1 MYSQFTLFYIA
12 IIYSEKGHA
21 SLEQNFT
28 AEAKTL
34 LHAPTF
40 STRNIQKFRYL
51 HLRDGTLHQSKPFS
65 NMLYTMLQLMKICN

>member
-1 MYSQFTLFYIA
+1 M
-12 IIYSEKGHA
+12 
-21 SLEQNFT
+21 

-51 HLRDGTLHQSKPFS
+51 HLRDRTLHQSNHFAVRTAS
-65 NMLYTMLQLMKICN
+65 INENL